1 MKNIVRA
8 SAGLLLALSC
18 AALAHAQATCSSDG
32 QPRPVA
38 VLERFISADCEACWA
53 ESNTPAPSA
62 QSAALVI
69 DWIVPTAAGDDAPL
83 SAAATND
90 ALARLQAL
98 GRSVPTRSDV
108 HIATTEA
115 PAPGRLRVAHGLPFN
130 DYLGAAIS
138 LTPPRGGSQRG
149 AAEGTWTFNLLMV
162 ESIPAGAEG
171 TVVARNVVRNLL
183 QGTWDG
189 RNKLSKKEHSD
200 WKEIR
205 PMRIPEGSQ
214 PERLRM
220 VGWVQDAQGR
230 MVAAAQSDCR

>member
-38 VLERFISADCEACWA
+38 VLERFISADCEACWG

-62 QSAALVI
+62 QSAALAI

-83 SAAATND
+83 SAAATSD

-138 LTPPRGGSQRG
+138 LTPLRGGSQRG
-149 AAEGTWTFNLLMV
+149 TSEGPWTFNLLMV

-171 TVVARNVVRNLL
+171 TVVSRNVVRNLL
-183 QGTWDG
+183 QGTWEG

-205 PMRIPEGSQ
+205 PMRIPEGSK

-230 MVAAAQSDCR
+230 MVAAAQSACR

>member
-1 MKNIVRA
+1 MR
-8 SAGLLLALSC
+8 SAVAAATLISACLPLLAS
-18 AALAHAQATCSSDG
+18 AQATCSSDG

-38 VLERFISADCEACWA
+38 VLERFISADCEACWG

-62 QSAALVI
+62 ESAALVL

-149 AAEGTWTFNLLMV
+149 AAEGPWTFNLLMV

-171 TVVARNVVRNLL
+171 TAVARNVVRNLL

-189 RNKLSKKEHSD
+189 RNQLSKKERSG

-205 PMRIPEGSQ
+205 PMRIPEGSK